1 MWQAAGMKVRLTKVE
16 NAQFLKK
23 AFNTTTGGN
32 DYDAAYITLLEGADT
47 TFSVPFLAVNAFTNV
62 PASATNAVPAI
73 FGSSLGGLLGLSH
86 HTEVAVD
93 NAFKEA
99 QAAGSKAAF
108 AKVTK
113 IIQEKTLTVPM
124 GSFAYSFV
132 ASNKL
137 ANVGKLKLP
146 SGGVRR
152 TVTNFGIDFAGVWLT
167 K

>member
-1 MWQAAGMKVRLTKVE
+1 VE

-23 AFNTTTGGN
+23 AFNTTTGQN
-32 DYDAAYITLLEGADT
+32 DYDAAYIVVLEGADT
-47 TFSVPFLAVNAFTNV
+47 TFSVPFLSVNTFTDV
-62 PASATNAVPAI
+62 APSAANAVPAI
-73 FGSSLGGLLGLSH
+73 FGPTLGGLLGLSH

-93 NAFKEA
+93 KAFT
-99 QAAGSKAAF
+99 AARASGSKTAF
-108 AKVTK
+108 QAITK

-132 ASNKL
+132 ANNKV
-137 ANVGKLKLP
+137 ANIGKLKLP